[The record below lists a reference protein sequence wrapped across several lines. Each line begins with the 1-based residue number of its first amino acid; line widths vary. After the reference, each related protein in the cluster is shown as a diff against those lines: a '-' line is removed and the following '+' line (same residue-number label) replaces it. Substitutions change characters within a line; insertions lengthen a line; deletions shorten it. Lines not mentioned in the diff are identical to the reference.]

1 VSFFAGA
8 VRLRG
13 EAVKYAL
20 LAYVE
25 YSANPRG
32 PIRPEVA
39 EVLARDEVTCWMR
52 LQPVDSATTL
62 SSRDGKTNVTDG
74 PFVDSKEYIGGLIV
88 VEAANLDEALEIAAE
103 LQEPRTGGAIEVRP
117 IFEDG

>member
-1 VSFFAGA
+1 M
-8 VRLRG
+8 
-13 EAVKYAL
+13 KYAL

-25 YSANPRG
+25 YSADPRG
-32 PIRPEVA
+32 PIRPEIA
-39 EVLARDEVTCWMR
+39 EVLARAGVTSWMR
-52 LQPVDSATTL
+52 LQPVDSATTV
-62 SSRDGKTNVTDG
+62 STRDGKTMLTDG

-88 VEAANLDEALEIAAE
+88 VEAANLDEALAIAAE